1 MQTIAWLGVRVGF
14 RSLSSPVGRTRW
26 GRLTYDALMR
36 LHVLDATYELFRAY
50 FGYPRRSDP
59 SGREVGAVW
68 GLADSTRRLLREPG
82 VTHVAAAFDTSIRSF
97 RNDVYDGYKTGEGV
111 EQELFDQ
118 FPLAERTLEAL
129 GVVVWRMEE
138 FEADDALASAA
149 FRFGDDVDQVVLLSP
164 DKDLAQCVVGDRV
177 VMYDRRR
184 RMMIDEDGVRDKWG
198 ISPVS
203 MPDYLALVGD
213 TADGIP
219 GIRAW
224 GAKSASTLLARY
236 RRIERIPLDHD
247 LWDVPVRGGLRLCE
261 SLAANMDDALF
272 YRTLTT
278 LRRDVPIAE
287 TIDDLEW
294 VGEDEQAV
302 RALAA
307 ELGF

>member
-1 MQTIAWLGVRVGF
+1 
-14 RSLSSPVGRTRW
+14 
-26 GRLTYDALMR
+26 MR

-82 VTHVAAAFDTSIRSF
+82 VTHVAAAFDTSIPSF
-97 RNDVYDGYKTGEGV
+97 RNDMYDGYKTGEDV
-111 EQELFDQ
+111 EQELLDQ
-118 FPLAERTLEAL
+118 FPFAERALEAL

-149 FRFGDDVDQVVLLSP
+149 FRFSDDVDQVVLLSP
-164 DKDLAQCVVGDRV
+164 DKDIAQCVVGDRV
-177 VMYDRRR
+177 VMYLRRQSVL
-184 RMMIDEDGVRDKWG
+184 IDEDGVHDKWG
-198 ISPVS
+198 ISPAS

-213 TADGIP
+213 AADGIP
-219 GIRAW
+219 GIPAW
-224 GAKSASTLLARY
+224 GAKSASKLLDRY
-236 RRIERIPLDHD
+236 GRIERIPLDHEV
-247 LWDVPVRGGLRLCE
+247 WDVPVRGGLRLSE
-261 SLAANMDDALF
+261 SLAANMNDALF

-287 TIDDLEW
+287 TIGDLEW
-294 VGEDEQAV
+294 HGEDEPAMRV
-302 RALAA
+302 LSS